1 MKCSMSFC
9 CHSPPVIPTASK
21 RGEYLVNPNSVSKP
35 KNSNLLRFAELRM
48 ADDEIFTRT
57 DTLVNV
63 NLPRQHVLFFIFAYN
78 VKFFCLGSGKIRPL
92 AKRATAKFNV
102 VVIQVEINK
111 NNKKSN
117 NKSLYYREV
126 SRLAQAREEPKKSTT
141 IRKERMEEK
150 R

>member
-1 MKCSMSFC
+1 MISIYSLSLKLILTDMKCSMSFC

-102 VVIQVEINK
+102 VVI
-111 NNKKSN
+111 
-117 NKSLYYREV
+117 
-126 SRLAQAREEPKKSTT
+126 
-141 IRKERMEEK
+141 
-150 R
+150 